1 MYLSVPINMFIWNCQ
16 WEMLWFITAWV
27 PLEWNKHSSTTE
39 WLQGCSCPSLTY
51 FSLPYFTDKLSDRSE
66 NYLFQLYFIATYNST
81 LVYEIFFFKVSSNW
95 SDWKRLP
102 LKFYESSNK
111 YLCILFWKLKCGDA
125 IQPGFFLSPHLLGV
139 LILQSVQDD
148 LL

>member
-51 FSLPYFTDKLSDRSE
+51 ISLHYFTDKLSDRSE

-81 LVYEIFFFKVSSNW
+81 LIYQIFFF
-95 SDWKRLP
+95 
-102 LKFYESSNK
+102 
-111 YLCILFWKLKCGDA
+111 LKCQVTEVTERGYLWNFMKVA
-125 IQPGFFLSPHLLGV
+125 TNIFVFSFENWNVEMQFSQVFFSAH
-139 LILQSVQDD
+139 IF
-148 LL
+148 

>member
-51 FSLPYFTDKLSDRSE
+51 FSLHYFTDKLSDRSE

-81 LVYEIFFFKVSSNW
+81 LIYQIFFF
-95 SDWKRLP
+95 
-102 LKFYESSNK
+102 
-111 YLCILFWKLKCGDA
+111 LKCQVTEVTERGYLWNFMKVA
-125 IQPGFFLSPHLLGV
+125 TNIFVFSFENWNVEMQFSQVFFSAH
-139 LILQSVQDD
+139 IF
-148 LL
+148 